1 MLENLIVKIGG
12 LLAVGFGEAGT
23 EIIFKVIQ
31 DRSFVNVIIPGVKVI
46 GVFGFCGI

>member
-23 EIIFKVIQ
+23 EIISKVIQ
-31 DRSFVNVIIPGVKVI
+31 DPNFVNVIIPG
-46 GVFGFCGI
+46 